1 MAPSTSDGARPNVD
15 YRKSKLI
22 HANRTDS
29 KQTHK
34 NITLSFEL
42 AADEV
47 VDVEVW
53 DEVHQVL
60 EPMLVQVFGPD
71 VGRVVVRWDVVNWN
85 LSLRHQLSDEEE
97 TERDVFRPRAEGPV
111 SQCMRSRRVVAVRR
125 YLGKLLPEP

>member
-1 MAPSTSDGARPNVD
+1 MARSTSDDARPNID

-22 HANRTDS
+22 LANRTDS

-47 VDVEVW
+47 VDVEVR
-53 DEVHQVL
+53 DEVLL

-71 VGRVVVRWDVVNWN
+71 VGRVVVRWDVVN
-85 LSLRHQLSDEEE
+85 
-97 TERDVFRPRAEGPV
+97 
-111 SQCMRSRRVVAVRR
+111 
-125 YLGKLLPEP
+125 

>member
-1 MAPSTSDGARPNVD
+1 MVRSTSDGARPNVD

-29 KQTHK
+29 KQTHT
-34 NITLSFEL
+34 NITFSFEL

-47 VDVEVW
+47 VDVEGF

-71 VGRVVVRWDVVNWN
+71 VGRVVVRWDVVN
-85 LSLRHQLSDEEE
+85 
-97 TERDVFRPRAEGPV
+97 
-111 SQCMRSRRVVAVRR
+111 
-125 YLGKLLPEP
+125 

>member
-1 MAPSTSDGARPNVD
+1 MARSTSDGVRPNVD

-47 VDVEVW
+47 IDVEV
-53 DEVHQVL
+53 
-60 EPMLVQVFGPD
+60 
-71 VGRVVVRWDVVNWN
+71 
-85 LSLRHQLSDEEE
+85 
-97 TERDVFRPRAEGPV
+97 
-111 SQCMRSRRVVAVRR
+111 
-125 YLGKLLPEP
+125 